1 MTKQEFDKLIQEQ
14 REKGMSDEDIAKV
27 FAFMFKDG
35 KLNREQIEGV
45 LEAMGYEISEELK
58 AMPDEE
64 FKKEIITEEAK
75 PEEGEEGQQGEGE
88 GEKKPAEGGAE
99 GGAPAPKAEKPA
111 EGETE
116 VEEETKKVEPDGEEE
131 ERKKA
136 MKLFNLED

>member
-75 PEEGEEGQQGEGE
+75 PEEGGEGQQGE